1 MEIGFNLGAN
11 APTGVF
17 TLHAVA
23 AVFFLY
29 LGVVNAAAGES
40 LGLALNALIGAMLVA
55 AGVVTAR
62 ITKRRT

>member
-1 MEIGFNLGAN
+1 MEIGFTLGSN

-17 TLHAVA
+17 ALHAAV

-40 LGLALNALIGAMLVA
+40 LGLALNVLIGVMLVV

-62 ITKRRT
+62 ITARRT